1 MQSDERAKSFLQ
13 LINRSKRGRLKIYLG
28 YSPGVGKTYAML
40 LEGKRL
46 KAQGVDVMIGV
57 VETHG
62 RSDTEAQISNLEAI
76 SRLAIEYR
84 GITIEEMDVKAIL
97 RRRPEI
103 VLVDELAHTNA
114 PDSPNAKRYQDVND
128 LLAAGIHVISTLN
141 IQHLESLYNTV
152 EHLVSIKVRER
163 IPDSVALDA
172 DEIVNIDLTPQDLRS
187 RLMEGKIYPE
197 QRIASSLE
205 NFFQDSNLAHLREL
219 TLREMASQIDFK
231 RRITWDEAAPEQIMV
246 CLASRGPDSAQL
258 LRAASRLA
266 GKLNRNWYAVYVQTP
281 QESPTNIDSETQRI
295 LSETLTLAN
304 QLGATVFTLVGTDV
318 AETIVGFVREYRVGH
333 IVIGRPGKLSDW
345 KRLFLR
351 RQSIAER
358 ILAAASTATLVITP
372 SFTRD

>member
-40 LEGKRL
+40 QEGKRL

-333 IVIGRPGKLSDW
+333 IVIGRPGKLSEW

>member
-40 LEGKRL
+40 QEGKRL
-46 KAQGVDVMIGV
+46 KAQGADVVIGV

-62 RSDTEAQISNLEAI
+62 RSDTEAQISNLETI
-76 SRLAIEYR
+76 PRLANEYR

-97 RRRPEI
+97 LRRPEI

-172 DEIVNIDLTPQDLRS
+172 DEIVNIDLTPNDLRS
-187 RLMEGKIYPE
+187 RLLEGKIYPE
-197 QRIASSLE
+197 PRIASALE

-231 RRITWDEAAPEQIMV
+231 RRTTWDEAAPEQIMV

-304 QLGATVFTLVGTDV
+304 QLGATVFTLVGSDI
-318 AETIVGFVREYRVGH
+318 AEAIVGFVREYRVGH
-333 IVIGRPGKLSDW
+333 IVIGRPGTLSDW
-345 KRLFLR
+345 KRLLLR
-351 RQSIAER
+351 RKSIAEK
-358 ILAAASTATLVITP
+358 ILAAARTATLVIAP
-372 SFTRD
+372 SFSRD